1 MIFKNVQNGTHIFG
15 IFWNQEPVRLD
26 EPSQSFA
33 IPDDVPEVSEYT
45 IDPENAKAPG
55 QTMIAADDLLHSF
68 LKIIFF
74 AREKYSL
81 WQSEPARK
89 MAYPPLRVNL
99 SPVLVFLTDW

>member
-45 IDPENAKAPG
+45 IDPENAKASG

-68 LKIIFF
+68 LKIIFLH
-74 AREKYSL
+74 ARNIVFG
-81 WQSEPARK
+81 
-89 MAYPPLRVNL
+89 RVNL
-99 SPVLVFLTDW
+99 PAKWLTLLCE